1 MDSVEISLLTNF
13 GYDVNFDIE
22 AIEHYDGVY
31 TASNVPA
38 SSIIASDGRN
48 PDTWVFLAYE
58 NDTSGHTAS
67 APDVFCNGWY
77 GVYEAYDYS
86 GGNSDANL
94 VNVRFLPLKLISALT
109 EFLWDIPYLTK
120 IEYLPISL
128 SDFTIELLS

>member
-1 MDSVEISLLTNF
+1 MDLVEISLLTNL

-22 AIEHYDGVY
+22 AIEPYDGVY

-58 NDTSGHTAS
+58 NDTTGHTAS
-67 APDVFCNGWY
+67 APDIFCNGWY

-94 VNVRFLPLKLISALT
+94 INVRSYKNILKLGKKLLQRNWTLSCL
-109 EFLWDIPYLTK
+109 FLDRI
-120 IEYLPISL
+120 I
-128 SDFTIELLS
+128 

>member
-1 MDSVEISLLTNF
+1 MDSVGISVQTTYGF
-13 GYDVNFDIE
+13 EVDFDIE

-48 PDTWVFLAYE
+48 PDSWVFLAYE
-58 NDTSGHTAS
+58 NDTTGLTAS

-77 GVYEAYDYS
+77 GVYEANDYN

-94 VNVRFLPLKLISALT
+94 VNVR
-109 EFLWDIPYLTK
+109 YLQ
-120 IEYLPISL
+120 LDFSL
-128 SDFTIELLS
+128 LL

>member
-1 MDSVEISLLTNF
+1 MDSVEISLLTNL

-58 NDTSGHTAS
+58 NDTSGHFAS

-94 VNVRFLPLKLISALT
+94 VNVRSSEIGEKIITEELDPFLSFPC
-109 EFLWDIPYLTK
+109 
-120 IEYLPISL
+120 
-128 SDFTIELLS
+128 

>member
-1 MDSVEISLLTNF
+1 MDLVEISLQTYGSGF
-13 GYDVNFDIE
+13 DVNFDIE

-58 NDTSGHTAS
+58 NDTSGHFAS

-77 GVYEAYDYS
+77 GVYEANDYN

-109 EFLWDIPYLTK
+109 QFI
-120 IEYLPISL
+120 
-128 SDFTIELLS
+128 

>member
-1 MDSVEISLLTNF
+1 MDSVEIALLTNL
-13 GYDVNFDIE
+13 GNDVNFDIE
-22 AIEHYDGVY
+22 AIEHYDG
-31 TASNVPA
+31 ASNVSA

-58 NDTSGHTAS
+58 NDTSGHFAS

-94 VNVRFLPLKLISALT
+94 VNVR
-109 EFLWDIPYLTK
+109 YLQ
-120 IEYLPISL
+120 LDFSL
-128 SDFTIELLS
+128 LL

>member
-1 MDSVEISLLTNF
+1 MDSLEIKIQMNYGFEVDL
-13 GYDVNFDIE
+13 DIE

-58 NDTSGHTAS
+58 NDTSGHFAS

-86 GGNSDANL
+86 GGNSDAIL
-94 VNVRFLPLKLISALT
+94 VNVR
-109 EFLWDIPYLTK
+109 YLQ
-120 IEYLPISL
+120 L
-128 SDFTIELLS
+128 DFGLLL